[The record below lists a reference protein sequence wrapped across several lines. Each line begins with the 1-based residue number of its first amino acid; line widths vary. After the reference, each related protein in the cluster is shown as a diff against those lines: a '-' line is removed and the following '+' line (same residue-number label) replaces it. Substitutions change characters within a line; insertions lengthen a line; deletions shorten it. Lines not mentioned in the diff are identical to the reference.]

1 MPTLWPLLKEVVLEA
16 EAGHAVLMSERSK
29 PPEGVARA
37 TMPKAESPRV
47 VMVPELLRVTEP
59 VVPAL
64 VLLVLPP

>member
-1 MPTLWPLLKEVVLEA
+1 MPTLRPLLKEVVLEPKT
-16 EAGHAVLMSERSK
+16 VLKSERSS

-47 VMVPELLRVTEP
+47 VIVPVLLRVTEA

>member
-1 MPTLWPLLKEVVLEA
+1 MPTLWPVVKDVVLEPKT
-16 EAGHAVLMSERSK
+16 VLMSERSK

-47 VMVPELLRVTEP
+47 VMLPELLRVTEL